1 MGSVVECRHPSFTG
15 LFDDWEGVFAVPF
28 SISLFLMFHLLFYQ
42 VHITQGDTQGR
53 AVIVSWVTMEEPGSN
68 TVIYGTEESQFRFK
82 AEGRITKYKFYNYTS
97 GYIHHCTIKKLE
109 VDFFFD
115 H

>member
-1 MGSVVECRHPSFTG
+1 
-15 LFDDWEGVFAVPF
+15 
-28 SISLFLMFHLLFYQ
+28 
-42 VHITQGDTQGR
+42 
-53 AVIVSWVTMEEPGSN
+53 MEEPGSN